1 MVINLRKLL
10 RLPVYTESGK
20 KLGKVFDLELD
31 IDSHVVVRYLVRLN
45 IFSIKNLLIQS
56 SLVKAIKEDRIIV
69 EDSVEKISSVETS
82 SGMVLEE

>member
-31 IDSHVVVRYLVRLN
+31 VDSQIVVRYLVKPSFL
-45 IFSIKNLLIQS
+45 SVKNLLIQS
-56 SLVKAIKEDRIIV
+56 SQVKSIKEDRIIV
-69 EDSVEKISSVETS
+69 EDSVEKINFTETS
-82 SGMVLEE
+82 PGMVLEE